1 MNHQVPF
8 SPLVPGK
15 ARFINCDER
24 NLIIFLQIY
33 RTVVYLSHRIEAK
46 IRELY
51 CHEFTELRTQH
62 FPANEMCCCLF
73 PPISAQ
79 ISSPDAEP
87 EQESSAVARDRSGA
101 VMHNFTFPEHC
112 LRHPAP
118 SPQPS
123 SLLQSRGQIPAL
135 IICTALPSVDM
146 ACTAVC
152 CTTPACSFILLQ

>member
-1 MNHQVPF
+1 MDSIHCIIMNHQVPF

-62 FPANEMCCCLF
+62 FPANEMCCCLS

-118 SPQPS
+118 SPAPS
-123 SLLQSRGQIPAL
+123 CRAAARYLH
-135 IICTALPSVDM
+135 
-146 ACTAVC
+146 
-152 CTTPACSFILLQ
+152 